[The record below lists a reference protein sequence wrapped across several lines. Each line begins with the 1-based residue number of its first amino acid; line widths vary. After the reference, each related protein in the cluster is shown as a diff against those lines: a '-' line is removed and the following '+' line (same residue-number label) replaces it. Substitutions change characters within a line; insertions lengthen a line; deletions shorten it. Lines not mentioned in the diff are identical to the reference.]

1 MAEPDDIE
9 KLLREIDAMN
19 AGAPAGK
26 QVPAAPE
33 PKAVE
38 AAPSS
43 SGGSRLGWAG
53 VSAVGGFFAG
63 GLAGAILPFVQSPS
77 AAVGAAIG
85 AAIVGLVGR
94 PPKWLSGR

>member
-1 MAEPDDIE
+1 MAEPDDID

-19 AGAPAGK
+19 AGSTAGK

-38 AAPSS
+38 AVPS
-43 SGGSRLGWAG
+43 SGGGRFAWAG
-53 VSAVGGFFAG
+53 TSAIGGLFAG
-63 GLAGAILPFVQSPS
+63 GLAGAVLPFVGSPS

-85 AAIVGLVGR
+85 AAIVGAISR
-94 PPKWLSGR
+94 PPTWFRGG